1 MLNWLCRYRW
11 GGEKEGVSVNLSD
24 VCYAPL
30 TVSCKREHIRIV
42 QKSIKF
48 GQDINMKI
56 ENKTARKLDVNVKC
70 YGRVDRKQGL
80 I

>member
-1 MLNWLCRYRW
+1 M
-11 GGEKEGVSVNLSD
+11 
-24 VCYAPL
+24 CYAPL

-56 ENKTARKLDVNVKC
+56 ENKTARKLHVNVKC
-70 YGRVDRKQGL
+70 CGRVDRKQGL